1 MGLPNT
7 FFTSQEVQE
16 REVTL
21 ADGTKHTLCFKELP
35 AVEFR
40 KFQMAESSEDEE
52 VRAASIAKLI
62 AASLVEKDGKPALT
76 MKQALQLKG
85 AAANAIMSAILDVN
99 GFGSKND

>member
-21 ADGTKHTLCFKELP
+21 SDGTKHTLCFKELP

-76 MKQALQLKG
+76 FKQALQLKG

>member
-1 MGLPNT
+1 MGLSAS
-7 FFTSQEVQE
+7 FFASQEVQE

-21 ADGTKHTLCFKELP
+21 SDGTKHTLYFKELP

-40 KFQMAESSEDEE
+40 KFQLAENSEDED

-76 MKQALQLKG
+76 VKQALQLKG
-85 AAANAIMSAILDVN
+85 AAANSIMSAILDVN
-99 GFGSKND
+99 GFGAKNG

>member
-21 ADGTKHTLCFKELP
+21 SDGTKHTLCFKELP